1 MEESTKA
8 HKKDTF
14 KIEDSLFVRHFC
26 FLSLL
31 RVTSIHHQLT
41 SGSVIDRA
49 LFHVKVTK
57 RSLRLKRKGRPLL
70 SGNSILVW
78 K

>member
-1 MEESTKA
+1 MEESKKA
-8 HKKDTF
+8 QKKDTF
-14 KIEDSLFVRHFC
+14 KIEDSLFIRHFC

-41 SGSVIDRA
+41 GGFVIDHA
-49 LFHVKVTK
+49 LFHVRVTK
-57 RSLRLKRKGRPLL
+57 RNLRLKRKGRPLL
-70 SGNSILVW
+70 IGNSILVW

>member
-14 KIEDSLFVRHFC
+14 KIEDSLFIRHFC

-41 SGSVIDRA
+41 SGFVIDHA
-49 LFHVKVTK
+49 PTHVRVTK
-57 RSLRLKRKGRPLL
+57 RNLRLWRKGRPLL
-70 SGNSILVW
+70 NGNSILVW

>member
-8 HKKDTF
+8 RKKDTF

-31 RVTSIHHQLT
+31 RVTSVHHQLT
-41 SGSVIDRA
+41 SGFVIDHA
-49 LFHVKVTK
+49 LFHVRVTK
-57 RSLRLKRKGRPLL
+57 RIRLKRKGRPLL

>member
-14 KIEDSLFVRHFC
+14 KIEDSLFIRHFC

-41 SGSVIDRA
+41 SGFVIDHA
-49 LFHVKVTK
+49 PTHVRVT
-57 RSLRLKRKGRPLL
+57 RGSRKGRPLL
-70 SGNSILVW
+70 NGNSILVW